1 MQHYQKEVKR
11 GHWFYDKL
19 ICKGVVISVIN
30 YDVWFEMDKE
40 FNESDEKPNLNENGE
55 MYMIEWF
62 DAFFTKRESWVAG
75 ELHLEETTQQA
86 ENIVQQ
92 KIKWL
97 N

>member
-1 MQHYQKEVKR
+1 
-11 GHWFYDKL
+11 
-19 ICKGVVISVIN
+19 
-30 YDVWFEMDKE
+30 
-40 FNESDEKPNLNENGE
+40 
-55 MYMIEWF
+55 
-62 DAFFTKRESWVAG
+62 VAG